1 MPEVSVSD
9 IEEILIK
16 EVADILSMDRA
27 TVTVDVPFRSLGM
40 TSMDFVAL
48 LVMIETTF
56 DLNLIETDLRKE
68 DFQAI
73 NSLASRIS
81 RMK

>member
-40 TSMDFVAL
+40 SSMDFVEL

-73 NSLASRIS
+73 SSLASRIS

>member
-40 TSMDFVAL
+40 TSMDFVEL

>member
-27 TVTVDVPFRSLGM
+27 TVTVDLPFRSLGM
-40 TSMDFVAL
+40 TSMDFVEL